1 MNSGQILSDTYFAV
15 DPVHTVSHAIDRM
28 AEYRLLHLP
37 VVKDHVFLGM
47 VSYESLTGVKD
58 RNVEIAVAD
67 LSYMQVHIYDYQHIY
82 DALLFFQLYRLDIL
96 PVLDRQ
102 YTYLG
107 AITQYEL
114 INAMGSSMS
123 IQEPGAVIVLEMSKR
138 DNALSQIARIVESN
152 DAQVL
157 NSAVRVFPDSS
168 QMEVAIKVNKVDIS
182 PIVATFLR
190 FDYVVKATFNDD
202 NSNDSSRDRYEQLM
216 NYINM

>member
-1 MNSGQILSDTYFAV
+1 MNSGQILSDTYFAI
-15 DPVHTVSHAIDRM
+15 DPAHTVSHALARM

-37 VVKDHVFLGM
+37 VVKEHIFLGM
-47 VSYESLTGVKD
+47 VSYESLAGIKD
-58 RNVEIAVAD
+58 RNVEIAAAD
-67 LSYMQVHIYDYQHIY
+67 LSYMQVHIYEHQHVY

-96 PVLDRQ
+96 PVLDKQ

-114 INAMGSSMS
+114 IGAMGSSMS
-123 IQEPGAVIVLEMSKR
+123 MQEPGAIIVLEMNKR

-157 NSAVRVFPDSS
+157 NSAVRMFPDSS
-168 QMEVAIKVNKVDIS
+168 QMEVAIKVNKADIS
-182 PIVATFLR
+182 AIVATFLR

-202 NSNDSSRDRYEQLM
+202 NSGDTSRDRYEQLM